1 MNTYRNIH
9 ARQQK
14 HGRSRKKRT
23 GHLLHFILPML
34 CLILLLCTLASY
46 ILNRAGAGLDVISP
60 ISSLF
65 HGSARDEISHYAS
78 SHGYDI
84 SDYPQSLI
92 DLYDRNRET
101 KDFVFEYPMKKSKT
115 PPIDLSDLNTS
126 TVPLLMQWDQRWGY
140 QQYAGDLFGLSGC
153 GPTCLSMVTIYLT
166 GNTDRTPAWMAEF
179 ASSHGYASDGNGSY
193 WSLFSE
199 GGPSL
204 GLDVTEIPLDEQ
216 RIIDNLQVGNPIVA
230 VLGPGDFTTTGHF
243 IVLTA
248 YQDGQIKVNDPN
260 SRENSEKLWD
270 YDRISG
276 QIKNLWV
283 FR

>member
-92 DLYDRNRET
+92 DLYDRNLET

-115 PPIDLSDLNTS
+115 PPIDLSDLNTC
-126 TVPLLMQWDQRWGY
+126 LLY
-140 QQYAGDLFGLSGC
+140 
-153 GPTCLSMVTIYLT
+153 T
-166 GNTDRTPAWMAEF
+166 
-179 ASSHGYASDGNGSY
+179 SDAA
-193 WSLFSE
+193 
-199 GGPSL
+199 
-204 GLDVTEIPLDEQ
+204 DE
-216 RIIDNLQVGNPIVA
+216 
-230 VLGPGDFTTTGHF
+230 
-243 IVLTA
+243 
-248 YQDGQIKVNDPN
+248 
-260 SRENSEKLWD
+260 
-270 YDRISG
+270 
-276 QIKNLWV
+276 
-283 FR
+283 

>member
-153 GPTCLSMVTIYLT
+153 GPTCLSMVTIY
-166 GNTDRTPAWMAEF
+166 
-179 ASSHGYASDGNGSY
+179 
-193 WSLFSE
+193 
-199 GGPSL
+199 
-204 GLDVTEIPLDEQ
+204 
-216 RIIDNLQVGNPIVA
+216 
-230 VLGPGDFTTTGHF
+230 
-243 IVLTA
+243 
-248 YQDGQIKVNDPN
+248 QIGRAHV
-260 SRENSEKLWD
+260 
-270 YDRISG
+270 
-276 QIKNLWV
+276 
-283 FR
+283 

>member
-92 DLYDRNRET
+92 DLYDRNLET

-140 QQYAGDLFGLSGC
+140 QQYAGISSDSAAADL
-153 GPTCLSMVTIYLT
+153 
-166 GNTDRTPAWMAEF
+166 PAF
-179 ASSHGYASDGNGSY
+179 P
-193 WSLFSE
+193 WSL
-199 GGPSL
+199 
-204 GLDVTEIPLDEQ
+204 
-216 RIIDNLQVGNPIVA
+216 
-230 VLGPGDFTTTGHF
+230 
-243 IVLTA
+243 
-248 YQDGQIKVNDPN
+248 
-260 SRENSEKLWD
+260 
-270 YDRISG
+270 DRKS
-276 QIKNLWV
+276 V
-283 FR
+283 V

>member
-140 QQYAGDLFGLSGC
+140 QQYAGDLFGLSGI
-153 GPTCLSMVTIYLT
+153 PTALRHGWQNLPPPTATLRMETVLT
-166 GNTDRTPAWMAEF
+166 GPSSPKVALPWDLTLRKFLWMNNV
-179 ASSHGYASDGNGSY
+179 S
-193 WSLFSE
+193 
-199 GGPSL
+199 
-204 GLDVTEIPLDEQ
+204 
-216 RIIDNLQVGNPIVA
+216 
-230 VLGPGDFTTTGHF
+230 
-243 IVLTA
+243 
-248 YQDGQIKVNDPN
+248 
-260 SRENSEKLWD
+260 
-270 YDRISG
+270 
-276 QIKNLWV
+276 
-283 FR
+283 

>member
-1 MNTYRNIH
+1 
-9 ARQQK
+9 
-14 HGRSRKKRT
+14 
-23 GHLLHFILPML
+23 
-34 CLILLLCTLASY
+34 
-46 ILNRAGAGLDVISP
+46 
-60 ISSLF
+60 
-65 HGSARDEISHYAS
+65 
-78 SHGYDI
+78 
-84 SDYPQSLI
+84 
-92 DLYDRNRET
+92 
-101 KDFVFEYPMKKSKT
+101 MKKSKT

-179 ASSHGYASDGNGSY
+179 AASHGYASDGNGSY

-199 GGPSL
+199 GGSSL

-248 YQDGQIKVNDPN
+248 YHDGQIKVNDPN

>member
-1 MNTYRNIH
+1 M
-9 ARQQK
+9 K
-14 HGRSRKKRT
+14 
-23 GHLLHFILPML
+23 
-34 CLILLLCTLASY
+34 
-46 ILNRAGAGLDVISP
+46 
-60 ISSLF
+60 
-65 HGSARDEISHYAS
+65 
-78 SHGYDI
+78 
-84 SDYPQSLI
+84 
-92 DLYDRNRET
+92 
-101 KDFVFEYPMKKSKT
+101 MKK
-115 PPIDLSDLNTS
+115 
-126 TVPLLMQWDQRWGY
+126 VMALLMV
-140 QQYAGDLFGLSGC
+140 AVLSVGLLAGC
-153 GPTCLSMVTIYLT
+153 GTGDTTDPTP
-166 GNTDRTPAWMAEF
+166 TPADTGADGSTAEKYYI
-179 ASSHGYASDGNGSY
+179 AASHGYASDGNGSY

-199 GGPSL
+199 GGASL

>member
-92 DLYDRNRET
+92 DLYDRNLET

-179 ASSHGYASDGNGSY
+179 AASHAT
-193 WSLFSE
+193 LRME
-199 GGPSL
+199 TVLTGPSS
-204 GLDVTEIPLDEQ
+204 PK
-216 RIIDNLQVGNPIVA
+216 VA
-230 VLGPGDFTTTGHF
+230 PPWD
-243 IVLTA
+243 LTLR
-248 YQDGQIKVNDPN
+248 KF
-260 SRENSEKLWD
+260 LWMNNV
-270 YDRISG
+270 S
-276 QIKNLWV
+276 
-283 FR
+283 